1 MSEDVYYKLGERLN
15 QGPMKMPLV
24 EPFLNLLREY
34 YTEEQAVL
42 GAAFP
47 VGAHKARD
55 LAKQLNR
62 DEKELA
68 DLLESMADGG
78 LVFALKDDGG
88 AYEYTLLQF
97 IPGVVEFQLMKGT
110 DTPKD
115 RKIARMFDEL
125 MKNMGKLMNAAKK
138 DAKPVKDKTP
148 KPVKDE
154 TLKPVKDRKP
164 KPPIRTVTVEKE
176 LPAGSEIYPY
186 EKLTELIE
194 KESSFAAAKCYC
206 RHHDFLVDK
215 PCKAEGVPEYSC
227 LAVGRMADY
236 VAERKFGKRITREEC
251 LNIVEAAEEAG
262 LVHNVGNALDQTS
275 VICNC
280 CGCCCGILKI
290 LRKVGNMAMLVYSNF
305 EVAIDKESCSGCQDC
320 LARCQ
325 MQAMSMNGGEV
336 VTVNND
342 RCIGCGNCVTAC
354 PTECLSM
361 VRRKHDKPPV
371 VGKKIVGFGV

>member
-1 MSEDVYYKLGERLN
+1 MSEDAYFKLGERLN

-34 YTEEQAVL
+34 YTEEQAAL
-42 GAAFP
+42 GAVFP
-47 VGAHKARD
+47 LGAHKARD
-55 LAKQLNR
+55 LARRLNR

-68 DLLESMADGG
+68 DLLERMADGG
-78 LVFALKDDGG
+78 LVFALKGGDGE
-88 AYEYTLLQF
+88 YEYSLLQF
-97 IPGVVEFQLMKGT
+97 VPGVVEFQLMKGN

-115 RKIARMFDEL
+115 RKIARMFEEL
-125 MKNMGKLMNAAKK
+125 MKNMGKLMSAAKK
-138 DAKPVKDKTP
+138 DAKPAKDEMP
-148 KPVKDE
+148 KPVKAK
-154 TLKPVKDRKP
+154 TP

-194 KESSFAAAKCYC
+194 RESSFAAAKCYC
-206 RHHDFLVDK
+206 RHHDYLVDK
-215 PCKAEGVPEYSC
+215 PCKVEGVPEYSC

-251 LNIVEAAEEAG
+251 LNIVEAAEQAG
-262 LVHNVGNALDQTS
+262 LVHNVGNSLDQTS
-275 VICNC
+275 IICNC

-290 LRKVGNMAMLVYSNF
+290 LRKVGNMAMLAYSNF
-305 EVAIDKESCSGCQDC
+305 EVAIDQESCSGCEDC

-325 MQAMSMNGGEV
+325 MQALRMNGGQV
-336 VTVNND
+336 VTVNKD

-371 VGKKIVGFGV
+371 VGNKIVGFGV